1 VSSAFLVSENCLRV
15 TIPIRRDRRW
25 SSLHFGLIAWLLLGF
40 GVSALHANP
49 ADEEAREQYR
59 NRLSAA
65 RTAYFK
71 VITSND
77 QAADAQAHEA
87 LAELERDYPGDP
99 VAKAYRGSLELLDA
113 AHNWA
118 IWNLHKQAAD
128 GLSLLDAAV
137 AEAPDE
143 PEARFIRAATA
154 WHLPGFYHRKAQCEA
169 DFALLAGRAEQDA
182 RQGKLPPELA
192 AASYNYWGQILVNR
206 GDKSGARAAFQTA
219 IRIAPQSPGGLDA
232 GKRLV
237 QLN

>member
-1 VSSAFLVSENCLRV
+1 VN
-15 TIPIRRDRRW
+15 
-25 SSLHFGLIAWLLLGF
+25 FGLIAGLMLSF
-40 GVSALHANP
+40 GAANLHANP
-49 ADEEAREQYR
+49 ANEEAREQYR
-59 NRLSAA
+59 SRLSVA

-87 LAELERDYPGDP
+87 LAELEREYPGDP
-99 VAKAYRGSLELLDA
+99 VAKAYHGSLELLDA

-128 GLSLLDAAV
+128 GLNLLDAAV

-169 DFALLAGRAEQDA
+169 DFALLANRAEQDA
-182 RQGKLPPELA
+182 RQGRLPPELA
-192 AASYNYWGQILVNR
+192 AATYNYWGQILVNR
-206 GDKSGARAAFQTA
+206 GDPNGARKAFETA
-219 IRIAPQSPGGLDA
+219 LRVAPQSPGGLDA
-232 GKRLV
+232 GKRLSRIR
-237 QLN
+237 